1 MDSIAQRQA
10 QRTCLLLA
18 VYERT
23 DGRVSAEVDVYEV
36 GQVLELT
43 GDQTRGVVEYLVNED
58 LLEFRRYRNFGSSE
72 ESMGVIVCSR
82 GCLIAFGG
90 KALR

>member
-23 DGRVSAEVDVYEV
+23 DGRVSAEVNVYEV

-58 LLEFRRYRNFGSSE
+58 LLEFRRYRNFNRPS
-72 ESMGVIVCSR
+72 
-82 GCLIAFGG
+82 
-90 KALR
+90 